1 MDKGRRSL
9 FERELLA
16 KRVMEFYNTTANR
29 DSKVTWNFFKQEGI
43 PSSNVY
49 SYIKKFKDSENV
61 QFKKPAGRPAK
72 LATTRV
78 KNRIEKI
85 FKTKPSTSVAVA
97 ARKVKISK
105 SYLGEIKVHKLG
117 IKART
122 KKPAP
127 NYKPVQESRIKDCCQ
142 KLLKKMRGK
151 VVILDDETYV
161 PVDPSNLPGRH
172 FFHSSDPSEVAY
184 EEKVRK
190 KDKFPKKYCIWQCI
204 SSHGHV
210 SDPVVLEGNIN
221 QDIYL
226 KNCVKAGLEAFINR
240 FHKNDKVLFWPDL
253 ATCHYAKKVTEYL
266 RKKNIDFV
274 PKYINPPNVPQLR
287 PIEKFW
293 ARSKSVYSRLQDV
306 PDTFRKFK
314 GRWKKITSE
323 VAKTSGKNLMKNLR
337 KKIELV
343 ANGGVAALAIN

>member
-78 KNRIEKI
+78 KNRIEK
-85 FKTKPSTSVAVA
+85 FSKPSHQ
-97 ARKVKISK
+97 R
-105 SYLGEIKVHKLG
+105 

-190 KDKFPKKYCIWQCI
+190 KDKFPKKYCIWQCF

-274 PKYINPPNVPQLR
+274 PKDINPPNVPQLR

>member
-1 MDKGRRSL
+1 M
-9 FERELLA
+9 
-16 KRVMEFYNTTANR
+16 
-29 DSKVTWNFFKQEGI
+29 
-43 PSSNVY
+43 
-49 SYIKKFKDSENV
+49 

-274 PKYINPPNVPQLR
+274 PKDINPPNVPQLR